1 MGVSGAGIRLDVVFP
16 GVHLGTERGVVA
28 APQAVRV
35 LGSDHGAV
43 FPAQSQTYF
52 AVSHA
57 ATHQG
62 AMRLGVVRVRCSLAA
77 GSAMVLRCDLC
88 AMWVGR
94 EHGCALQRVVCSST
108 CEKNESKRGEARS
121 WKPASRAH
129 AWCADRAK

>member
-1 MGVSGAGIRLDVVFP
+1 MTFPVLARLLRAHIHTQTTPAPGEAAPAGVGVSGAGIRLDVVFP

-88 AMWVGR
+88 AMWAG
-94 EHGCALQRVVCSST
+94 
-108 CEKNESKRGEARS
+108 
-121 WKPASRAH
+121 
-129 AWCADRAK
+129 